1 MKNRR
6 FWARDIGRNPVS
18 GLDVGSGL
26 FGWGDPLRGQRLR
39 AIVLFEIEFLE

>member
-6 FWARDIGRNPVS
+6 FSARNLRRNPVS
-18 GLDVGSGL
+18 ALDVGAGL